1 MSCRSNPPAAARRAG
16 SAVVDAAGRTDL
28 AGPRLA
34 AALVLERPLA
44 RPAGRVR
51 IAIDPGDTVRV
62 AAGDLVAV
70 GAPLVE
76 RLRDPRLDEVPA
88 AGSPDEGGEP
98 VSGTRI
104 PLPTTKGPSRRAGR
118 GASMPANGGSAA
130 SDGSPTAAVDARANA
145 EANAELL
152 FRRRD
157 RWLVVRGEQRD
168 VGISP
173 VEGTVVA
180 VRPGR
185 WIEIEAAGWRIPGTT
200 VLGEPSAGP
209 LAVAADGGLD
219 GRPSGL
225 DVGLAGTIAVVGG
238 RVDAETISRARAM
251 GLRGLVV
258 GSLAGRVA
266 RAVAA
271 SEARQRAAAHP
282 RPPFAVLALD
292 GELRRPIPGPV
303 RDLLGALVGRSV
315 GIVADPPG
323 LVVPDPLPAIAV
335 DADRVVVRAGPWV
348 GAEGRLVGLV
358 GPWRFALGT
367 HLLAARLAT
376 DAGDELVVPIGD
388 LVRYGGAR

>member
-1 MSCRSNPPAAARRAG
+1 MSRRSNPPGAAVRAG
-16 SAVVDAAGRTDL
+16 SAAADAAGRIDL
-28 AGPRLA
+28 AGPHLA
-34 AALVLERPLA
+34 AALVPERPLA
-44 RPAGRVR
+44 RPAGRVQ
-51 IAIDPGDTVRV
+51 IAIEPGDTARV
-62 AAGDLVAV
+62 AVGDLVAV
-70 GAPLVE
+70 GAPIVE

-88 AGSPDEGGEP
+88 AGGPDEGGEP

-104 PLPTTKGPSRRAGR
+104 PLPTTKGPSPRAGR
-118 GASMPANGGSAA
+118 GASLPSNGGSAP
-130 SDGSPTAAVDARANA
+130 SDGSPTAAVDT

-157 RWLVVRGEQRD
+157 RWLVVRGERRD

-315 GIVADPPG
+315 GIVGDPPG

-335 DADRVVVRAGPWV
+335 DAERVVVRAGPWV

-367 HLLAARLAT
+367 HLLAARLVT

>member
-1 MSCRSNPPAAARRAG
+1 
-16 SAVVDAAGRTDL
+16 
-28 AGPRLA
+28 
-34 AALVLERPLA
+34 
-44 RPAGRVR
+44 
-51 IAIDPGDTVRV
+51 
-62 AAGDLVAV
+62 
-70 GAPLVE
+70 
-76 RLRDPRLDEVPA
+76 
-88 AGSPDEGGEP
+88 
-98 VSGTRI
+98 
-104 PLPTTKGPSRRAGR
+104 
-118 GASMPANGGSAA
+118 
-130 SDGSPTAAVDARANA
+130 TAAVDARANA

-367 HLLAARLAT
+367 HLLAARLVT